1 MLKTFLNK
9 PAGWIGQSGPEED
22 CVIHT
27 RGSLVRNLADFPFP
41 ERCSEDEKA
50 AVEERVLAAL
60 EQSEFFA
67 NGQYYPITELSLQES
82 RLLMER
88 HLMTPWL
95 MEGQGPRG
103 VYLSDDQC
111 LSVMVNERDHVRIT
125 AIASGLVPRDV
136 WNRLSEAD
144 DALALYLDFSF
155 DERHG
160 YLSSSLDELGTG
172 LRVAGLVHLPGLT
185 TAGRIM
191 PLEQSIRTN
200 QHALTGAFGEIG
212 KAPGYLYMIGNRGT
226 LGRSEE
232 EIVYHFRTTVNDAVL
247 QERSARA
254 SIMKEESVPA
264 LADRVGRALG
274 IARGARVLE
283 FQEALDLLSALR
295 LGLATGQ
302 VESFSV
308 QQLNELLLLAQAAH
322 LESRLG
328 EPSDHLALSTARASL
343 FRQRF
348 S

>member
-1 MLKTFLNK
+1 MLKTFLNR
-9 PAGWIGQSGPEED
+9 PAGWVGQSGPEED

-27 RGSLVRNLADFPFP
+27 RASLVRNLADFPFP

-50 AVEERVLAAL
+50 AVEERMLSAFD
-60 EQSEFFA
+60 QSDVFS
-67 NGQYYPITELSLQES
+67 NGQYYPLSELSLQET
-82 RLLMER
+82 RLLTER
-88 HLMTPWL
+88 HLMTPW
-95 MEGQGPRG
+95 MAEGQGPRG
-103 VYLSDDQC
+103 VFISDDQC

-125 AIASGLVPRDV
+125 VLAPGLKPQDV
-136 WNRLSEAD
+136 WTRASEAD
-144 DALALYLDFSF
+144 DALALTLDFSF
-155 DERHG
+155 DEKRG

-172 LRVAGLVHLPGLT
+172 LRVASLIHLPGLT
-185 TAGRIM
+185 SAGRIM
-191 PLEQSIRTN
+191 PLEQSVRGN
-200 QHALTGAFGEIG
+200 HHSLTGAFGEIG
-212 KAPGYLYMIGNRGT
+212 GAPGYLYVVANRGA

-232 EIVYHFRTTVNDAVL
+232 EIVYHFRTTIGDAVA

-254 SIMKEESVPA
+254 TIMKEESLPA

-308 QQLNELLLLAQAAH
+308 QQLNELLVLAQTAH

-328 EPSDHLALSTARASL
+328 EASDHFALSTARANL